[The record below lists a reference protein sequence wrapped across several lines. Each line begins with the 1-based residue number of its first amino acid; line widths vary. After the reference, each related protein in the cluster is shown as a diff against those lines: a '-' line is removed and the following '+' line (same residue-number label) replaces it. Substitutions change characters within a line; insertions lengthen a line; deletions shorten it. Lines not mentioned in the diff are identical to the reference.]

1 VKGSVLSFPERGPW
15 GDARYRGNCSGH
27 VVRELLE
34 WYRPGLFVDPM
45 EGSGTSR
52 EVAAEFGIQ
61 YVGLDLR
68 EGYDLTRESLIE
80 RLPAPADLVF
90 VHPPYWTMIPYSGK
104 VWGDA
109 PDPRDL
115 SHVPTYEDYLRLLG
129 RALGNAMAAVCSG
142 GHLAIL
148 VGDIRSRG
156 RYYSPQA
163 DIVARGESY
172 LGQLEGILIKVQ
184 HNTTSEGKR
193 YAGRFVPILHEYL
206 IVFRRQQE

>member
-1 VKGSVLSFPERGPW
+1 VKGSVLSFPDRGHW

-27 VVRELLE
+27 VVRVLLE

-45 EGSGTSR
+45 EGSRTSR
-52 EVAAEFGIQ
+52 EAAADMGVP

-68 EGYDLTRESLIE
+68 DGYDLVSQSLIE
-80 RLPAPADLVF
+80 RLPRPADLVF

-104 VWGDA
+104 VWGEA

-115 SHVPTYEDYLRLLG
+115 SHRPTYQDYLRLLG
-129 RALGNAMAAVCSG
+129 RALGNAMTAIAPG
-142 GHLAIL
+142 GHLAVL
-148 VGDIRSRG
+148 VGDIRQRG

-163 DIVARGESY
+163 EIVRWD
-172 LGQLEGILIKVQ
+172 LGVLEGILIKVQ
-184 HNTTSEGKR
+184 HNTSSEGKA

-206 IVFRRQQE
+206 IVFRSEKGP